1 MDKAILGDIMKE
13 KGLKRENFHFR
24 FLSPTSKLEETKP
37 EQNAIE
43 ADEDS
48 LKDFC
53 CRKAHA
59 ETIQLLEDISRSK
72 KDKRES
78 FERALKNLE
87 ENPSCELTKK
97 YLMQMSKRNK
107 YGENI
112 PNPQNKKIN
121 PFVARAQEILEDLER
136 CEGIRKGW
144 FSSLKSDDRQILK

>member
-1 MDKAILGDIMKE
+1 MDKTILGDIMKE
-13 KGLKRENFHFR
+13 GLKRIEIPRSLANSNSQF
-24 FLSPTSKLEETKP
+24 EETKP
-37 EQNAIE
+37 EQNLAQV
-43 ADEDS
+43 DEDS

-72 KDKRES
+72 TEKRES

-87 ENPSCELTKK
+87 ENPSCELTKT

-112 PNPQNKKIN
+112 PTPQNRKIN

-144 FSSLKSDDRQILK
+144 FVSLKTNDRQHS

>member
-1 MDKAILGDIMKE
+1 MKE
-13 KGLKRENFHFR
+13 GLKRREIPRSLANSQF
-24 FLSPTSKLEETKP
+24 EETKP
-37 EQNAIE
+37 EQTSAQI
-43 ADEDS
+43 DEDS

-53 CRKAHA
+53 CRKAHG
-59 ETIQLLEDISRSK
+59 ETVQLLEDLLNYSSDK
-72 KDKRES
+72 KRLKNKPS
-78 FERALKNLE
+78 FEGALNKLKQ
-87 ENPSCELTKK
+87 NPSCELVKE

-112 PNPQNKKIN
+112 PNPQNRKIN

>member
-1 MDKAILGDIMKE
+1 MNE
-13 KGLKRENFHFR
+13 GLKRREISRSLANSNSQF
-24 FLSPTSKLEETKP
+24 EETKP
-37 EQNAIE
+37 EQNSAQI
-43 ADEDS
+43 DEDS

-53 CRKAHA
+53 CRKAHG
-59 ETIQLLEDISRSK
+59 ETVQLLEDILNYPSHKGRN
-72 KDKRES
+72 RPS
-78 FERALKNLE
+78 FEGALNKLKQ
-87 ENPSCELTKK
+87 NPSCELVKE

-112 PNPQNKKIN
+112 PTPKNKKIN